1 MPGMLL
7 IIKQLAVVGVFAS
20 CGISVV
26 EIVCV
31 QILFLILDV
40 KISSWAKKMKWSSGG
55 IFRKICFFWSNE
67 KIFICIV
74 GFDPF
79 STFAERSSRSRD

>member
-7 IIKQLAVVGVFAS
+7 IIKQLAVVGVFTS

-40 KISSWAKKMKWSSGG
+40 KISAWVKKNDMVVRWNFSKDM
-55 IFRKICFFWSNE
+55 FFLE
-67 KIFICIV
+67 Q
-74 GFDPF
+74 
-79 STFAERSSRSRD
+79 

>member
-7 IIKQLAVVGVFAS
+7 IIKQLAVIGVFTS
-20 CGISVV
+20 CDISVV

-40 KISSWAKKMKWSSGG
+40 KISAWVKKNDMVVRWNFSKDM
-55 IFRKICFFWSNE
+55 FFLE
-67 KIFICIV
+67 Q
-74 GFDPF
+74 
-79 STFAERSSRSRD
+79 

>member
-7 IIKQLAVVGVFAS
+7 IIKQLAVVGVFTS
-20 CGISVV
+20 CDISVE

-40 KISSWAKKMKWSSGG
+40 KISAWVKKNDMVVRWNFSKDM
-55 IFRKICFFWSNE
+55 FFLE
-67 KIFICIV
+67 Q
-74 GFDPF
+74 
-79 STFAERSSRSRD
+79 

>member
-40 KISSWAKKMKWSSGG
+40 KISSWAKKNEMVVRWNFSKDM
-55 IFRKICFFWSNE
+55 FFLE
-67 KIFICIV
+67 Q
-74 GFDPF
+74 
-79 STFAERSSRSRD
+79 

>member
-7 IIKQLAVVGVFAS
+7 IIKQLAVVGVFTS
-20 CGISVV
+20 CDISVE

-40 KISSWAKKMKWSSGG
+40 KISVWAKKNDMVVRWNFSKDM
-55 IFRKICFFWSNE
+55 FFLE
-67 KIFICIV
+67 Q
-74 GFDPF
+74 
-79 STFAERSSRSRD
+79 

>member
-20 CGISVV
+20 CDISVA

-40 KISSWAKKMKWSSGG
+40 KISAWAKKNDMAVRWNFSKDM
-55 IFRKICFFWSNE
+55 FFLE
-67 KIFICIV
+67 Q
-74 GFDPF
+74 
-79 STFAERSSRSRD
+79 